1 MNDSTTPGRREFLA
15 TTAGALGG
23 GWLLALLPGLSA
35 LAACA
40 RESAERGDALATLS
54 GLEGETM
61 AAFAARILPSDD
73 LPGAAEAGAVHFIDA
88 ALAGPFAAMLPAI
101 REGVADLDAR
111 AATGGASRF
120 AALPVDGQV
129 AVMKQV
135 ENTPFFFNARMLTI
149 MGVLSNPSYGG
160 NRDGI
165 GFELVRREHADS
177 WQPPFGYYDAQ
188 ATGPVGGAS

>member
-1 MNDSTTPGRREFLA
+1 MNDSTAPGRREFLA
-15 TTAGALGG
+15 TSAGALGG

-40 RESAERGDALATLS
+40 RESAERGAALATLTEA
-54 GLEGETM
+54 EGEAM
-61 AAFAARILPSDD
+61 AAFAAQILPSDD
-73 LPGAAEAGAVHFIDA
+73 LPGATEAGAIHFIDA
-88 ALAGPFAAMLPAI
+88 ALAGPFAAMLPSI
-101 REGVADLDAR
+101 RAGVVELDAR

-120 AALPVDGQV
+120 AALPADGQV
-129 AVMKQV
+129 RVMRQV
-135 ENTPFFFNARMLTI
+135 ETTPFFFNARMLTI

-165 GFELVRREHADS
+165 GFELVRREPAGS

-188 ATGPVGGAS
+188 ATGPVGGAA